1 MLQRMHVNIDFT
13 KLKLTFSCETEPF
26 VEDPKKKLTIEKT
39 KICQQTVRH
48 KCAFGL
54 DTWPGFPYCP

>member
-1 MLQRMHVNIDFT
+1 MYVDAENSPFHVKLNHLQKIKKNN
-13 KLKLTFSCETEPF
+13 K
-26 VEDPKKKLTIEKT
+26 PKNLRIKKT